1 MGNVSENKA
10 KFFLENL
17 TTKNKTPGLQ
27 YLVLKNGEPWFEY
40 AKGVADFET
49 GTPITAKT
57 FFNACSVTKTFTSLA
72 IMQLVEKEKI
82 KLSGY
87 AAEWMNNYPFS
98 KQITIQQFLSHTSG
112 LSNPIPLRW
121 AHLHSEEINFNSN
134 EFIQSVLSKHSNLK
148 HQPGE
153 KFAYSNLNYLLL
165 GKIIENVSGME
176 YRDYIY
182 QNIIKKINHE
192 EFPMSFLITDYS
204 DYARGYQK
212 KITMLNAMLG
222 FFLDRK
228 KFTERSFNNKWI
240 RFKKYYVSGRAY
252 GGLIANAYSLSAF
265 ISALFKPN
273 SVLLS
278 NEYKSI
284 LLTKQRTFN
293 GKEIEMTLGWF
304 TGRLKDINYFTHA
317 GGGGGYY
324 CEMRIYPQKNMI
336 TAIMFNRTGVRDERF
351 LDKVDWIFLEN

>member
-1 MGNVSENKA
+1 MPNSSERSA
-10 KFFLENL
+10 KNFLQNL
-17 TTKNKTPGLQ
+17 AIKNKTPGVQ
-27 YLVLKNGEPWFEY
+27 YLVLKNGETRFEY
-40 AKGVADFET
+40 AAGAAEFET
-49 GTPITAKT
+49 GTPVTSKT
-57 FFNACSVTKTFTSLA
+57 FFNACSVTKTFTALA

-87 AAEWMNNYPFS
+87 ASEWMDDYSFS

-121 AHLHSEEINFNSN
+121 AHLQEEEAVFNSD
-134 EFIQSVLSKHSNLK
+134 EFIQGVLSKHSNLK
-148 HQPGE
+148 RQPGK

-176 YRDYIY
+176 YRDYIH
-182 QNIIKKINHE
+182 QNIIKKISHE
-192 EFPMSFLITDYS
+192 ELPMSFLVTDYS
-204 DYARGYQK
+204 NYARGYQK
-212 KITMLNAMLG
+212 RFTAINAMLG

-228 KFTERSFNNKWI
+228 KFTEHSSNNRWI
-240 RFKKYYVSGRAY
+240 RFRKYYVSGRAY

-273 SVLLS
+273 SVLLTG
-278 NEYKSI
+278 EYKKT
-284 LLTKQRTFN
+284 LLTKQHTSD

-304 TGRLKDINYFTHA
+304 TGKLKDVNYFTHA

-324 CEMRIYPQKNMI
+324 CEMRIYPEKNMI
-336 TAIMFNRTGVRDERF
+336 TAIMFNRTGIRDERF
-351 LDKVDWIFLEN
+351 LDKIDWMFLEN

>member
-1 MGNVSENKA
+1 MGNASKNNA
-10 KFFLENL
+10 KKFLEKL
-17 TTKNKTPGLQ
+17 ITKNNTPGLQ
-27 YLVLKNGEPWFEY
+27 YLVLKNGEPSFEY
-40 AKGVADFET
+40 STGFAEFET
-49 GTPITAKT
+49 GIPITAKT

-72 IMQLVEKEKI
+72 IMQLVEKQKI

-87 AAEWMNNYPFS
+87 ASEWMHNYPFS
-98 KQITIQQFLSHTSG
+98 KQIIIQQFLSHTSG
-112 LSNPIPLRW
+112 LPNPIPLRW
-121 AHLHSEEINFNSN
+121 AHLQSEEAAFNSDD
-134 EFIQSVLSKHSNLK
+134 FIQDVLSKHSNLK

-176 YRDYIY
+176 YRDYVY
-182 QNIIKKINHE
+182 QNIIKQINHE
-192 EFPMSFLITDYS
+192 ELPMNFLITDYS

-212 KITMLNAMLG
+212 KFTALNAMLG

-228 KFTERSFNNKWI
+228 KFTEHSSNNKWI

-265 ISALFKPN
+265 ISALFKPD
-273 SVLLS
+273 SALLS
-278 NEYKSI
+278 PEYKKI
-284 LLTKQRTFN
+284 LLTKQRTSN

-304 TGRLKDINYFTHA
+304 TGQLKNANYFTHA

-336 TAIMFNRTGVRDERF
+336 TTIMFNRTGIRDERF
-351 LDKVDWIFLEN
+351 LDNVDWMFLED